1 MRRFKFTLESVLTIR
16 KKTLEDARI
25 KLASITNIFNKQNE
39 VLKEME
45 LALENIRNDSE
56 KYLFSETFNPFVI
69 SNYSSFSNKIIQD
82 IATQK
87 MIIEKTKFDLKMQ
100 QEKTKDAYI
109 KVKSLEK
116 LKEKQKEQ
124 YDKEVLQEEF
134 KMMDDIVNSRRT
146 IA

>member
-25 KLASITNIFNKQNE
+25 KLAAIVNVFNKQNE
-39 VLKEME
+39 ILAEMQTT
-45 LALENIRNDSE
+45 LENIKNESE
-56 KYLFSETFNPFVI
+56 QYLFAQTFNPYLV
-69 SNYSSFSNKIIQD
+69 SNYNSFSNKIVQD
-82 IATQK
+82 IKTQK
-87 MIIEKTKFDLKMQ
+87 LIIEKTKFEMNKLQKIAKQ
-100 QEKTKDAYI
+100 AYI

-124 YDKEVLQEEF
+124 YNKEVLQEEF
-134 KMMDDIVNSRRT
+134 KLIDDLVNAKRT

>member
-1 MRRFKFTLESVLTIR
+1 MRRFKFTLESVLTVR
-16 KKTLEDARI
+16 KKALEDARI

-45 LALENIRNDSE
+45 FALENIRNDSE

-87 MIIEKTKFDLKMQ
+87 MIIEKTKFDLKIQ
-100 QEKTKDAYI
+100 QEKTKEAYI

-134 KMMDDIVNSRRT
+134 KMIDDIVNSRRT

>member
-16 KKTLEDARI
+16 QKALEDARI
-25 KLASITNIFNKQNE
+25 KLASITNVFNKQNE
-39 VLKEME
+39 ILKEME

-87 MIIEKTKFDLKMQ
+87 MIIEKTKFDLKIQ
-100 QEKTKDAYI
+100 QEKTKEAYI

-124 YDKEVLQEEF
+124 YNKEVLQEEF
-134 KMMDDIVNSRRT
+134 KMIDDIVNSRRT

>member
-16 KKTLEDARI
+16 KKALEDARI

-87 MIIEKTKFDLKMQ
+87 MIMEKTKFDLKMQ

>member
-16 KKTLEDARI
+16 KKALEDARI

-87 MIIEKTKFDLKMQ
+87 MIIEKTKFDLKIQ
-100 QEKTKDAYI
+100 QEKTKEAYI

-134 KMMDDIVNSRRT
+134 KMIDDIVNSRRI

>member
-16 KKTLEDARI
+16 KKALEDARI
-25 KLASITNIFNKQNE
+25 KLASIVNILNKQNE
-39 VLKEME
+39 ILKEME

-56 KYLFSETFNPFVI
+56 QYLFSQTFNPFVI

-87 MIIEKTKFDLKMQ
+87 MIIQKTKLDLKVQ
-100 QEKTKDAYI
+100 QEKTKEAYI
-109 KVKSLEK
+109 QVQSLEK
-116 LKEKQKEQ
+116 LKEKQIEQ

-134 KMMDDIVNSRRT
+134 KTIDDIVNSRRI

>member
-1 MRRFKFTLESVLTIR
+1 MRRFKFTLESVLTVR
-16 KKTLEDARI
+16 QKALEDARI

-87 MIIEKTKFDLKMQ
+87 MIIEKTKFDLKIQ
-100 QEKTKDAYI
+100 QEKTKEAYI

-134 KMMDDIVNSRRT
+134 KMIDDIVNSRRT

>member
-1 MRRFKFTLESVLTIR
+1 
-16 KKTLEDARI
+16 
-25 KLASITNIFNKQNE
+25 
-39 VLKEME
+39 
-45 LALENIRNDSE
+45 
-56 KYLFSETFNPFVI
+56 
-69 SNYSSFSNKIIQD
+69 
-82 IATQK
+82 

-134 KMMDDIVNSRRT
+134 KMMDDIVNSRRI